1 MGKTALAT
9 QISEELKDE
18 VDTVCDERGTT
29 ISWLVEEALREK
41 ILDLKEEEALLKMSL
56 QRMAEPGEKSFREYR
71 RLMSRLK

>member
-9 QISEELKDE
+9 QITEELKEE
-18 VDTVCDERGTT
+18 VDAVCDERGTT

-41 ILDLKEEEALLKMSL
+41 ILDLKEEEALLQMSL
-56 QRMAEPGEKSFREYR
+56 KRLAEPGEKSFREYR